1 MKITVGIDSE
11 GAITKVKIG
20 DNNETPGLGAKA
32 KDKPFISSLRVLL
45 RKSR

>member
-20 DNNETPGLGAKA
+20 DNNETPGLEQ
-32 KDKPFISSLRVLL
+32 S
-45 RKSR
+45 